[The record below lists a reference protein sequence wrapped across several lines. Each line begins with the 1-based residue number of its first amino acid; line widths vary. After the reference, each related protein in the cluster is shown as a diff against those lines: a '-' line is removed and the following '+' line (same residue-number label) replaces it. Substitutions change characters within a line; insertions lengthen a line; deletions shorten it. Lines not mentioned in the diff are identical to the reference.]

1 MPSWRKLLLLL
12 ALYVA
17 QGLPN
22 GFFTQALPVLL
33 RERGLSLE
41 GIGLAS
47 ALNVPWTLKA
57 IWAPLVERTGTPRAW
72 ILILQ
77 ALTAVAL
84 LTIAGLEPAGTLVPL
99 LALVLVVNTLSA
111 TQDVAT
117 DGLAVAMLDEHERG
131 PGNSVQVA
139 GFRIGMIFGGGALL
153 VAYARLGW
161 PTTFV
166 SMALVLLATT
176 APLLLETGVGAARP
190 VAAARTGNP
199 WSWFGLPGAFSWSI
213 VLVTWKIGDYLATG
227 MLRPWMVDSGVDIER
242 IGWIM
247 GIGGFGSGLL
257 GAGLAGA
264 LLPRLERQRAVVA
277 LGLVQATGVV
287 GYAWVVGA
295 SATGWGL
302 NAAILYEHFVGGLG
316 TVALFTAMMD
326 ASRAHNGATDY
337 TVQASLVVVSSGL
350 GSVLSGFIAKYLG
363 YPPLFW
369 IAAVVSLTGPALA
382 ALPGALAVRDAARDQ
397 PG

>member
-72 ILILQ
+72 ILALQ
-77 ALTAVAL
+77 ALTAVVL
-84 LTIAGLEPAGTLVPL
+84 LGISGLEPSGTLVPL

-117 DGLAVAMLDEHERG
+117 DGLAVAMLNEQERG

-139 GFRIGMIFGGGALL
+139 GFRIGMILGGGALL

-161 PTTFV
+161 AITFV
-166 SMALVLLATT
+166 SMASVLIVTT
-176 APLLLETGVGAARP
+176 APLLLETAVGAVRP
-190 VAAARTGNP
+190 ASAHRGGNP
-199 WSWFGLPGAFSWSI
+199 WSWFGLPGAFSWSL
-213 VLVTWKIGDYLATG
+213 VLLSWKIGDYLATG

-247 GIGGFGSGLL
+247 GIGGFGAGLL
-257 GAGLAGA
+257 GAGLAGV
-264 LLPRLERQRAVVA
+264 LLPRMERQRAVVA
-277 LGLVQATGVV
+277 FGLVQASGIV
-287 GYAWVVGA
+287 GYALVVGA

-326 ASRAHNGATDY
+326 ASRTSDGATDY

-350 GSVLSGFIAKYLG
+350 GSVFSGFIATHLG
-363 YPPLFW
+363 YPQLFW
-369 IAAVVSLTGPALA
+369 IAAVVSLAGPAFA
-382 ALPGALAVRDAARDQ
+382 ALPGSLRVRAAAQGSPR
-397 PG
+397 